1 MPPWLCFARDN
12 PLCLSFAV
20 VHSTTPATGPFQDL
34 VGLDQNFLEVLTQIF
49 AKNEC
54 GLEFFAA
61 VAPTSSD
68 VPWDTVMFHS
78 VQAAAASAPRA
89 EFPAVHPD
97 PWFLKHRCSNVTT
110 QTVRIH
116 PQKGNN
122 LACTGDRVSQFCWI
136 THERFVCPKRC
147 SEHHKD
153 MTGFGQRKLPK
164 ANCTPLKDSLQPA
177 KKKSSGNLA
186 DWTGFAQIIYRCN
199 SGRAQGTGNFAI
211 SAFGCLHTTW
221 KKPSPKEL

>member
-1 MPPWLCFARDN
+1 MSPWLCFARDN

-97 PWFLKHRCSNVTT
+97 PWFLKHRCSNVST

-122 LACTGDRVSQFCWI
+122 LACTGDWVSQLCWI
-136 THERFVCPKRC
+136 THRGFVCPKRC

-153 MTGFGQRKLPK
+153 VTGFGQRKLPK

-177 KKKSSGNLA
+177 KKNPLA
-186 DWTGFAQIIYRCN
+186 ILLTGLV
-199 SGRAQGTGNFAI
+199 
-211 SAFGCLHTTW
+211 LH
-221 KKPSPKEL
+221 K